1 MRGYLFS
8 HHNPSTF
15 DDALGNLSRSEGR
28 SWCCWSTVLLE
39 YSVASSSSPS
49 SPATSSSEINL
60 GKIRSTV
67 LPHNFAAQ
75 HKFFYPPPSLA
86 DLKDVE
92 SSKIVP
98 SESGLSKKRGRN
110 GDNWGPSKLT
120 GNLMGRSSIL
130 RIELRPN
137 TVRHGF

>member
-1 MRGYLFS
+1 M
-8 HHNPSTF
+8 
-15 DDALGNLSRSEGR
+15 
-28 SWCCWSTVLLE
+28 VLLE
-39 YSVASSSSPS
+39 YSVVGVQCCKFKFTQQSSNFVFGDQFGQDSQH
-49 SPATSSSEINL
+49 
-60 GKIRSTV
+60 R
-67 LPHNFAAQ
+67 FAAQ
-75 HKFFYPPPSLA
+75 LCRTTQVFLPPPSLA